1 MSSLGFFSSTW
12 LCWWQKVSSKTSLE
26 LALLQLVCIAFH
38 STIVQLWEESGTFS
52 FAPCQYVT
60 CGWQWSLPFAFS
72 SKWFSHLL
80 LLYIKCL
87 TIITPFYV
95 IFPTR
100 GTYAEGS
107 LFSYCHKNTL
117 REINALTC
125 ISNCP
130 YCFSAKTFPLQSKHT
145 RLQRGKG
152 LLHLPSLVH
161 SAAGSPSKLYPLS
174 QRYVT
179 VLPTVLF
186 S

>member
-1 MSSLGFFSSTW
+1 MVKSFFKNFTGPSFIATSVHCISLYHCATLRRIWDFFLYTLSICRLWTTIKSCFY
-12 LCWWQKVSSKTSLE
+12 L
-26 LALLQLVCIAFH
+26 LLQMILSPA
-38 STIVQLWEESGTFS
+38 STIYQV
-52 FAPCQYVT
+52 VD
-60 CGWQWSLPFAFS
+60 
-72 SKWFSHLL
+72 
-80 LLYIKCL
+80 
-87 TIITPFYV
+87 IIISPFYV

-100 GTYAEGS
+100 GTYAEDS
-107 LFSYCHKNTL
+107 LFFYCHKNAH
-117 REINALTC
+117 REISALTC

-130 YCFSAKTFPLQSKHT
+130 CCFSAKSFPLQSKHT

-161 SAAGSPSKLYPLS
+161 SAAGSPSKLYPFS